1 MDTYL
6 NDHDYEKAISTFKT
20 FGKSKMPL
28 AKTMEAIVMADKEN
42 PKANPKKAIKLLKD
56 AAKTDALAQFT
67 LGKMLESGE
76 GTEKDMKEAVALIT
90 KAAEAGMP
98 EAQCYLGDMYY
109 EGRGVAQDYTQAVA
123 LYKQALSQS
132 QLSQASEIGRAHV

>member
-42 PKANPKKAIKLLKD
+42 PKANPKKAIKLLR
-56 AAKTDALAQFT
+56 TQPRPMHWPNSPLARCLNQ
-67 LGKMLESGE
+67 
-76 GTEKDMKEAVALIT
+76 V
-90 KAAEAGMP
+90 KA
-98 EAQCYLGDMYY
+98 QK
-109 EGRGVAQDYTQAVA
+109 RT
-123 LYKQALSQS
+123 
-132 QLSQASEIGRAHV
+132 